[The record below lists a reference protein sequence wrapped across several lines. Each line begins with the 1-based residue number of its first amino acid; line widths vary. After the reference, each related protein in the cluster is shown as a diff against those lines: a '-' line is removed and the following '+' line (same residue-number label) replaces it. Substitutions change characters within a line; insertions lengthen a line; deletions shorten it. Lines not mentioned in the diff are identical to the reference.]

1 MAASSASSVPVVSTG
16 SVITVASPPPSGGGG
31 SISAGST
38 GGGGGTGTGTGS
50 PCAACKFL
58 RRKCQPDCVFAPYFP
73 PDNPQKFVHVHRVF
87 GASNVTKILNELHPY
102 QREDA
107 VNSLAYEADMRLR
120 DPVYGCVGVISI
132 LQHRLRLVQQELARA
147 SYELSKYQAAAAEAA
162 AASVAV
168 GSHGAAAGMAADFVG
183 NAVANCTQ
191 NFINVGHSTAAASI
205 TGAGSFMQQDN
216 FASVQML
223 VRSYEGEGGAARV
236 GMNGGGG
243 YGGFAYSSAMGVG
256 HGGIVS
262 GRQQINGGQFL
273 KPSTTGGDDQPTA
286 TQ

>member
-1 MAASSASSVPVVSTG
+1 MATSSASSVPPASAG
-16 SVITVASPPPSGGGG
+16 SVITVASPSTGG
-31 SISAGST
+31 SISGGAGA
-38 GGGGGTGTGTGS
+38 GTGS

-132 LQHRLRLVQQELARA
+132 LQHRLRQVQQELARA
-147 SYELSKYQAAAAEAA
+147 SYELSKYQAAAEAA

-168 GSHGAAAGMAADFVG
+168 GSNGATAAGMADFVG
-183 NAVANCTQ
+183 NPVPNCTQ
-191 NFINVGHSTAAASI
+191 NFINGNSTAPAI
-205 TGAGSFMQQDN
+205 GGTGFAHPDH

-223 VRSYEGEGGAARV
+223 ARSYDGEAAAARL
-236 GMNGGGG
+236 GMNGAGGGG
-243 YGGFAYSSAMGVG
+243 YGFGYSSAMGAG
-256 HGGIVS
+256 HGVVS
-262 GRQQINGGQFL
+262 GLGQIGSGQFL
-273 KPSTTGGDDQPTA
+273 KPGTAGGDEQPTA
-286 TQ
+286 AQ